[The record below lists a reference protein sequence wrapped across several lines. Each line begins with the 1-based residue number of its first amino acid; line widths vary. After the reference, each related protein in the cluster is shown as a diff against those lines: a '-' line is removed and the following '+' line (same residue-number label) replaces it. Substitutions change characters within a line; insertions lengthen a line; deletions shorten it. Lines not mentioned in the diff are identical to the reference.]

1 MLIAYICLMYK
12 FFTILLITIYCLNS
26 TESNAQIRHLT
37 HAVLV
42 DNDTIPD
49 IVLPTYYVVG
59 YVKNR
64 TKSQQRKYNRLVRY
78 VKKVYP
84 YAKLAGQKL
93 QVYDTLLRAAPNEKA
108 KKKLMK
114 QAEDEI
120 RAEYEGK
127 LRKFTINQGKI
138 LVKLIDRETS
148 QSSYHLLKE
157 LRGSVSAVL
166 WQGVGR
172 IFGYN
177 LKIKYD
183 PEGEDKDI
191 ETIVQLID
199 KGII

>member
-1 MLIAYICLMYK
+1 MYK
-12 FFTILLITIYCLNS
+12 YIIILLITFFCFSSIE
-26 TESNAQIRHLT
+26 TNAQNEHVAQGILIG
-37 HAVLV
+37 
-42 DNDTIPD
+42 NDTVPN
-49 IVLPTYYVVG
+49 IVLPTYYVVS
-59 YVKNR
+59 YASNR
-64 TKSQQRKYNRLVRY
+64 TKREQRKYNRLVRY

-84 YAKLAGQKL
+84 YAKLAGKKL
-93 QVYDTLLRAAPNEKA
+93 QVYDTLLRAAPNERA
-108 KKKLMK
+108 KKKIMK
-114 QAEDEI
+114 KAETEI

-127 LRKFTINQGKI
+127 LRKFTISQGKI

-177 LKIKYD
+177 LKMKYD

-199 KGII
+199 QGII